1 MEEMKFNNESIREM
15 MKTRITDDIVNTV
28 RKIAETGEWESP
40 VDTEDDQIK
49 SAMNYL
55 KEMRGS
61 IPQWFCIA
69 LDATSTV
76 AKLDESKGFNCV
88 SALYASTQRAPDD
101 MKAAALAKLVELLRR
116 ENPCSTAPWLGFN
129 GIGR

>member
-69 LDATSTV
+69 LYATSTV

-101 MKAAALAKLVELLRR
+101 MKAAALAKLVTLLKQDGGGF
-116 ENPCSTAPWLGFN
+116 NMPFLGF
-129 GIGR
+129 GGR